1 MEMSPGKTEEE
12 MCREKCF
19 TVERGTTVGQLRTLI
34 GDTFGRHLDHFQLI
48 YAGKILNDSIS
59 LEAAG
64 VKKDSTVLLYPKI
77 ETTRPSPST
86 GGDPQKNKDN
96 IVACVKEL
104 VKMRALHAIGKV
116 DIQMQVL
123 RSMPHL
129 ECSTIALLQS
139 ERLLKKWVIDKNQ
152 VVLDRIAQEHPYLG
166 DALKK
171 AMLCVMSQGVPA
183 PKQSGNA
190 YSVDA
195 LSEDSSD
202 DEMQGYQQQ
211 VPRPG
216 GSRSQSSGVR
226 TPDQQTGRLTIT
238 DEMLQAA
245 LQTTYSENHVASQ
258 AFSSQLAIMREMGL
272 TDERACVRAL
282 VRTGGDVDMAVDLL
296 LNE

>member
-1 MEMSPGKTEEE
+1 MSQVYIMEMSPGKTEEE

-86 GGDPQKNKDN
+86 G
-96 IVACVKEL
+96 
-104 VKMRALHAIGKV
+104 GKV

>member
-1 MEMSPGKTEEE
+1 
-12 MCREKCF
+12 
-19 TVERGTTVGQLRTLI
+19 
-34 GDTFGRHLDHFQLI
+34 
-48 YAGKILNDSIS
+48 
-59 LEAAG
+59 
-64 VKKDSTVLLYPKI
+64 
-77 ETTRPSPST
+77 
-86 GGDPQKNKDN
+86 
-96 IVACVKEL
+96 
-104 VKMRALHAIGKV
+104 
-116 DIQMQVL
+116 MQVL

-216 GSRSQSSGVR
+216 KW
-226 TPDQQTGRLTIT
+226 TLNLHFLYLLNAP
-238 DEMLQAA
+238 
-245 LQTTYSENHVASQ
+245 
-258 AFSSQLAIMREMGL
+258 
-272 TDERACVRAL
+272 
-282 VRTGGDVDMAVDLL
+282 LL
-296 LNE
+296 LPL